1 MSDIINLNTAHLE
14 ELAGLPGIGPAMAD
28 RIVAARPF
36 ESLDDLKRVRGVGSA
51 LIERLNPLVT
61 VSESASQEEVIY
73 LDAQAG
79 THPPVEEPLPEGEDS
94 PDEETLPEDVALPEE
109 GEPEA
114 EAAEDQPKASIPK
127 EKALIPVK
135 DPKTGEKKESKSP
148 KPVTRGQALMLSAV
162 CSFIAFILAVL
173 LSIGFLGSFNNG
185 LRYAS
190 TQDVASLDRQ
200 ISSLDT
206 QIGIQLEDI
215 ENLRSRLDNIE
226 SMTARVGELESQAE
240 MLAADMA
247 AMVERVDE
255 MNAQVENLENSTA
268 SFQGF
273 LNGLGELLDT
283 LELPTPETPQ
293 EVP

>member
-1 MSDIINLNTAHLE
+1 MSDIINLNTAQLE

-36 ESLDDLKRVRGVGSA
+36 ETLDDLKRVRGVGSA

-61 VSESASQEEVIY
+61 VSVSESQEEVIY

-79 THPPVEEPLPEGEDS
+79 THPPVEEPLPEGEDT
-94 PDEETLPEDVALPEE
+94 PEEETLPEE

-114 EAAEDQPKASIPK
+114 EAAEDQSKASIPK
-127 EKALIPVK
+127 EKAIIPVK
-135 DPKTGEKKESKSP
+135 DPITGEKKESKSP
-148 KPVTRGQALMLSAV
+148 KPVTRGQALMLSAI

-268 SFQGF
+268 SFQSF
-273 LNGLGELLDT
+273 LNGLSELLDT
-283 LELPTPETPQ
+283 LVLPTPETPQ